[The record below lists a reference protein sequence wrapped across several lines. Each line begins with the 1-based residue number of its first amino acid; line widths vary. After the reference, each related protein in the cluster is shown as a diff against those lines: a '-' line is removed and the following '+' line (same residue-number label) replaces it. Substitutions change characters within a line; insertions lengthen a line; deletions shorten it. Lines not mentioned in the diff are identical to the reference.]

1 MLQTLTIRGI
11 VLIEQLTL
19 EFPSGLGVL
28 TGETGA
34 GKSIL
39 LDALGLAL
47 GARAD
52 SALVRHGAESASVSA
67 TFDLPVGHAVRDIVA
82 DRGIHAEGEAPLILR
97 RSLTPDGR
105 SRAFVNDQPVSI
117 GLLRELGDMLVDI
130 HGQFDNQRLASPATH
145 RQLLDAHGGLDSR
158 RATVDAAWQ
167 AWQAA
172 LAASEAA
179 ARDAEQARRDED
191 LLRHADKALTALD
204 PQPGEE
210 ESLAQNRA
218 LMMHGEKLLEAI
230 RQATAELQGGRGAET
245 ALRNAVRQLEKAA
258 ALAEGRLESVVAA
271 LDRAAEETAE
281 AASQLD
287 RLAAAVD
294 LDPRRLEVV
303 EERLFALRAE
313 ARKHGVAV
321 DALPDLRRRIAERLA
336 AIEDGGAA
344 QARLD
349 RATAERRA
357 AYVQAAEKLSEARR
371 RAARKLDAAIA
382 GELQSLRLGSAQ
394 FATVVQPLVEADWG
408 PHGLDYIV
416 FHVATNPGQAP
427 GPLGRISSGGEL
439 ARFMLALKVVLARAD
454 PVPTIVF
461 DEVDAGVGG
470 AVAAAVGDRLAR
482 LAEDFQVLVVTHSPQ
497 VAARGL
503 HHWRVSKSVGT
514 SGAKVPGANTHVD
527 ALSAADRREE
537 IARMLAGAR
546 ITDEARAAAAS
557 LLGDRSDKVS
567 P

>member
-1 MLQTLTIRGI
+1 MLQTLTIRGV
-11 VLIEQLTL
+11 VLIEQLTM
-19 EFPSGLGVL
+19 EFPAGLGVL

-52 SALVRHGAESASVSA
+52 SALVRQGVESASVAA
-67 TFDLPVGHAVRDIVA
+67 TFELPKAHAARCLIA
-82 DRGIHAEGEAPLILR
+82 ERGIAAELDAPIILR
-97 RSLTPDGR
+97 RSLGADGR

-130 HGQFDNQRLASPATH
+130 HGQFDNQRLASPAIH
-145 RQLLDAHGGLDSR
+145 RQLLDAHGGLERKRD
-158 RATVDAAWQ
+158 AVEAAWQ
-167 AWQAA
+167 AWQVAR
-172 LAASEAA
+172 AASEAA
-179 ARDAEQARRDED
+179 ARDAEQSRRDED
-191 LLRHADKALTALD
+191 LLRHADAALTSLD
-204 PQPGEE
+204 PQPDEE
-210 ESLAQNRA
+210 QTLARDRA
-218 LMMHGEKLLEAI
+218 MMMHGEKLLDAI
-230 RQATAELQGGRGAET
+230 RHATAELNGGRGAEA
-245 ALRNAVRQLEKAA
+245 ALRNAVRHLEKAA
-258 ALAEGRLESVVAA
+258 ALAEGRLEPAIAA
-271 LDRAAEETAE
+271 LDRAAEEAAE
-281 AASQLD
+281 ASSLLE
-287 RLAAAVD
+287 RLARAVD

-349 RATAERRA
+349 RATAECRA
-357 AYVQAAEKLSEARR
+357 AYVVAAEGLGIARR

-382 GELQSLRLGSAQ
+382 GELASLRLGGARFS
-394 FATVVQPLVEADWG
+394 TVIQPLGEADWG
-408 PHGLDYIV
+408 ALGQDQVV

-470 AVAAAVGDRLAR
+470 AVAAAVGERLAR
-482 LAEDFQVLVVTHSPQ
+482 LAEDCQVLVVTHSPQ
-497 VAARGL
+497 VAARGRN
-503 HHWRVSKSVGT
+503 HWRVSKSVAG
-514 SGAKVPGANTHVD
+514 SGANTHID
-527 ALSAADRREE
+527 ALDDLSRREE

-557 LLGDRSDKVS
+557 LLADGLEAASR
-567 P
+567 